1 MLLIKLLSLID
12 VIAAIILV
20 VIFHKNLQIV
30 RVNSRDPPERV
41 STGIQAV
48 SSDGLGEVALVWA
61 VFRWPSRGFFSGL
74 LGELRGNKRLAAVPK
89 IDAQIPH

>member
-30 RVNSRDPPERV
+30 RVNSRDPPQRV

-48 SSDGLGEVALVWA
+48 SSDGEVTVTALSEINLRHVTGQ
-61 VFRWPSRGFFSGL
+61 VVMPPSEAL
-74 LGELRGNKRLAAVPK
+74 
-89 IDAQIPH
+89 